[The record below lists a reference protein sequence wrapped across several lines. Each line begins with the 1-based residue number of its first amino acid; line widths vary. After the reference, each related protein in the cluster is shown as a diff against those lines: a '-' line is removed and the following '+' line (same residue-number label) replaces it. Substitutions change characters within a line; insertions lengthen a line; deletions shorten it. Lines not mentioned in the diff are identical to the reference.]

1 MKEIIFMLFIIMS
14 KMIFVLEKIIEV
26 LMMMLIIEIIE
37 VEV

>member
-14 KMIFVLEKIIEV
+14 KLIFVLEKIIEV